1 MNFGLGH
8 MTHILQLIRIWFI
21 IYYPP
26 PLRFRTSALPFTR
39 LLWKRL
45 QTAAGMARQVCC
57 HTLLWAVTVC
67 VGPLLQPRLQEDVRP
82 KDKCRN
88 YQMCYLSSRKEC
100 FIRYACVLLGML
112 TQRRFKMLQERFYR
126 YPLRI
131 SMGLSV
137 GLELVFH
144 FFFWCWSLL

>member
-1 MNFGLGH
+1 M
-8 MTHILQLIRIWFI
+8 
-21 IYYPP
+21 
-26 PLRFRTSALPFTR
+26 
-39 LLWKRL
+39 
-45 QTAAGMARQVCC
+45 
-57 HTLLWAVTVC
+57 
-67 VGPLLQPRLQEDVRP
+67 GPLLQPRLQEDVRP

-126 YPLRI
+126 YPRRI

-144 FFFWCWSLL
+144 FFLMLIFAVVMWELCADGNYSVSMTGYRGLVI